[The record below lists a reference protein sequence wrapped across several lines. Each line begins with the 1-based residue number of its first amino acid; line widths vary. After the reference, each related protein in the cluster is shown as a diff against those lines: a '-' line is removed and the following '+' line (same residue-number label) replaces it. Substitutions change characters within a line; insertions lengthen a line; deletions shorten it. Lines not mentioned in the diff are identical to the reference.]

1 MDTSTKTNTDNN
13 ISDVEETEENEGD
26 KSQDLPWRVYSA
38 HALSTWGDNM
48 WWFAGGCYM
57 LELDGRSL
65 RLTALYGLV
74 IAASVIVFG
83 ASIGRW
89 IDRTP
94 RLTAART
101 FLTIQNVAVSLCALI
116 LSGFIHYGGLLAA
129 PTSPTQVP
137 NNATYSHNMT
147 QQDQLAAGGNDITGW
162 KTGVSVGAILL
173 AAVARLASTGTNII
187 IQKDWIVVI
196 SAGDHDRLATMNSIL
211 RTIELTTY
219 MLAPGAA
226 GLFFTFLGYTITGVI
241 IAGWNVV
248 SVTLEYLLLSLIYR
262 RYPGLSRKKSLPL
275 PGAHTCSSPPGHCP
289 SVADLEVLPIE
300 TGSTEKEE
308 EAGGWRRTLK
318 EAYTGWLVYFH
329 HPVRR
334 AGVGLAMLYMTV
346 LGFDNITYGYC
357 LMQNVPEAVLGG
369 LVAVSALVGVAG
381 SLAYPHFRKSL
392 GQERTGLVG
401 MALLI
406 SCSSL
411 AVISTF
417 LPGSPMDLEY
427 LVRGKV
433 TEGANNTVINGSNTE
448 AALVEGDYWVNYL
461 SVSAFL
467 IGIITARFGLW
478 VVDLTVTQILQEN
491 VEEEKRGVVGGVQ
504 DALNNTLDLAKCI
517 LVILLPAEETFA
529 LLIYFSFVSI
539 NFGWFMYALY
549 SRQERGHLFHFG
561 RLVTVLPSGLL
572 LHKERRQGGEKPE
585 EAEERQNMM
594 NNKDHTD
601 CNINIDGC
609 TRA

>member
-1 MDTSTKTNTDNN
+1 
-13 ISDVEETEENEGD
+13 
-26 KSQDLPWRVYSA
+26 
-38 HALSTWGDNM
+38 M

-101 FLTIQNVAVSLCALI
+101 FLTIQNVAVSLCALL

-129 PTSPTQVP
+129 PTSPTPVS
-137 NNATYSHNMT
+137 NNETYSYSHNLT
-147 QQDQLAAGGNDITGW
+147 QQDQLAAGGNDIAEW

-289 SVADLEVLPIE
+289 SVADLEVLPVE

-334 AGVGLAMLYMTV
+334 AGVGLAMLFMTV

-357 LMQNVPEAVLGG
+357 LMQNVPEAVLGI
-369 LVAVSALVGVAG
+369 LVSVSALVGVAG
-381 SLAYPHFRKSL
+381 SVAYPWLRARL

-406 SCSSL
+406 SCSSF
-411 AVISTF
+411 AVISAF
-417 LPGSPMDLEY
+417 LPGSPMDLTY
-427 LVRGKV
+427 FV
-433 TEGANNTVINGSNTE
+433 NGG
-448 AALVEGDYWVNYL
+448 LVEGNTSLVVGGNTTDGVKGNISEVVVEEMEKITWRDGEFWLQYL
-461 SVSAFL
+461 SVASFL
-467 IGIITARFGLW
+467 FGIITARSGLW
-478 VVDLTVTQILQEN
+478 IVDLTVNQILQER
-491 VEEEKRGVVGGVQ
+491 VEEDIRGV
-504 DALNNTLDLAKCI
+504 
-517 LVILLPAEETFA
+517 
-529 LLIYFSFVSI
+529 
-539 NFGWFMYALY
+539 
-549 SRQERGHLFHFG
+549 
-561 RLVTVLPSGLL
+561 
-572 LHKERRQGGEKPE
+572 
-585 EAEERQNMM
+585 
-594 NNKDHTD
+594 
-601 CNINIDGC
+601 
-609 TRA
+609 